1 MKRNW
6 KRLSPH
12 NLRDSF
18 RLTKDHG
25 IAEKRLSVERQA
37 ELLGKSPD
45 WLYKCLADASMPANL
60 IPAFEALCGADYVSR
75 YLSVSAGKL
84 VIEAPVGRQ
93 CDATDIQTLQ
103 EILNLAVGKLLA
115 FHAGKASDEEVI
127 ATVTDA
133 MAKLAWHRQNAAN
146 FAQPGLNLGGGE

>member
-25 IAEKRLSVERQA
+25 IAEKRLSVERLA
-37 ELLGKSPD
+37 ELMGKSAD
-45 WLYKCLADASMPANL
+45 WLYKCLADGSMPANL
-60 IPAFEALCGADYVSR
+60 IPTFESICGADFVSR

-84 VIEAPVGRQ
+84 VIEAPIGRH
-93 CDATDIQTLQ
+93 CDATDMQTLQ

-115 FHAGKASDEEVI
+115 FHAGRANDEEVI

-146 FAQPGLNLGGGE
+146 YAQPGLDLGVA

>member
-25 IAEKRLSVERQA
+25 IAEKRLSVERLA
-37 ELLGKSPD
+37 ELMGKSAD
-45 WLYKCLADASMPANL
+45 WLYKCLADGSMPANL
-60 IPAFEALCGADYVSR
+60 IPTFESICGADFVSR

-84 VIEAPVGRQ
+84 VIEIAYQAPFG
-93 CDATDIQTLQ
+93 DLQ

-115 FHAGKASDEEVI
+115 FHAGRANDEEVI

-146 FAQPGLNLGGGE
+146 YAQPGLDLGVA